1 MLFVG
6 TSCGTAAFKFNSLND
21 FISFR
26 SERDKGHH
34 GTFDNICPPTS
45 SKLVAHKLIE
55 HATDKQIL
63 AAKRS
68 SEMLVSS

>member
-1 MLFVG
+1 MWH
-6 TSCGTAAFKFNSLND
+6 CGIQVQFIALLND

-55 HATDKQIL
+55 HARQSE
-63 AAKRS
+63 AAKC
-68 SEMLVSS
+68 